1 MRISSLLKDRRR
13 PPLQETCDWI
23 EYVLRHGGAKHLRP
37 QVFNI
42 SWYQYFLLDVFTFL
56 VAVGT
61 VIVVTI
67 WLTCRS
73 LSRLCCKRKGTKT
86 RKK

>member
-67 WLTCRS
+67 WLTRRS

-86 RKK
+86 RKE